1 MNEKYNAK
9 KNSPCLNNADLLHK
23 SQGYKVAGYLRLSQE
38 DGDKDVS
45 DSIVSQKNIID
56 KKIQEFGEEF
66 LLVDYY
72 IDDGYTGLN
81 TNRPNFQRMLQ
92 DIENGTI
99 NCIITKDLSRLSRNS
114 FEANYYIEIYFLEKN
129 IRYISV
135 LDNVDTGTKSANN
148 DMIQFKTLINDWY
161 SKDISRK
168 VKSSIWA
175 RKEKGL
181 YMGSV
186 APYGY
191 KKSKEDKHK
200 LIVDKQE
207 ARIVKRIYEEYSEGK
222 SITEIING
230 LQVNN
235 IPSPNNNSNNGEIRY
250 KWKEDTIRRMLSNKV
265 YLGHTEYG
273 KRINLSYK
281 SKKKKYIPPEEWK
294 IAYNTHE
301 PIITEELFDKVQS
314 KKNINK
320 TIKRKKH
327 EWILNGLVKCK
338 ECGAKMTLKVEY
350 KRDNPE
356 QLKSKKICCLNGLK
370 RYRGKECIKGSKGLD
385 EEIIND
391 IICKNLNKII
401 EALDKEKIKN
411 LIIEQENDNKIKRG
425 DDNKALLN
433 KELLKIEY
441 ETKTLYLDY
450 KENLLDEDDY
460 KKYYKEKVN
469 EKKRIKNELE
479 VLEKEERH
487 KIIVTEEKV
496 NELVKNILNMKQ
508 LNKNIISEIVYDI
521 KIDNNN
527 QIYIYYK
534 YDIFNMVA

>member
-1 MNEKYNAK
+1 MYEK
-9 KNSPCLNNADLLHK
+9 
-23 SQGYKVAGYLRLSQE
+23 YKVAGYLRLSQE

-45 DSIVSQKNIID
+45 DSIVSQKNIIE
-56 KKIQEFGEEF
+56 KKIQELGEEF
-66 LLVDYY
+66 FLVDYY

-81 TNRPNFQRMLQ
+81 TNRPSFQRMIQ

-114 FEANYYIEIYFLEKN
+114 FEANYYIELYFLERN

-135 LDNVDTGTKSANN
+135 LDNVDTGTKNANN

-168 VKSSIWA
+168 VKSSVWA

-200 LIVDKQE
+200 LVISKQE
-207 ARIVKRIYEEYSEGK
+207 ARIVKRIYEEYSKGK
-222 SITEIING
+222 SIAEIIKG
-230 LQVNN
+230 LQVDN
-235 IPSPNNNSNNGEIRY
+235 IPSPNNSSNNGEIRY
-250 KWKEDTIRRMLSNKV
+250 KWREETIRRMLSNKV

-273 KRINLSYK
+273 KKINLSYK
-281 SKKKKYIPPEEWK
+281 SKKRKYIPPEEWK

-314 KKNINK
+314 QKKTNK

-327 EWILNGLVKCK
+327 EWTLNGLVKCK

-356 QLKSKKICCLNGLK
+356 ELKSKKICCLNGLK

-385 EEIIND
+385 EEILNT
-391 IICKNLNKII
+391 IICKNLKETIGT
-401 EALDKEKIKN
+401 LDKEKIKD
-411 LIIEQENDNKIKRG
+411 LIMQQENDNEIDKVN
-425 DDNKALLN
+425 DNKELLN
-433 KELLKIEY
+433 KEILKI
-441 ETKTLYLDY
+441 L
-450 KENLLDEDDY
+450 
-460 KKYYKEKVN
+460 
-469 EKKRIKNELE
+469 
-479 VLEKEERH
+479 
-487 KIIVTEEKV
+487 
-496 NELVKNILNMKQ
+496 
-508 LNKNIISEIVYDI
+508 
-521 KIDNNN
+521 
-527 QIYIYYK
+527 
-534 YDIFNMVA
+534 

>member
-1 MNEKYNAK
+1 MYEK
-9 KNSPCLNNADLLHK
+9 
-23 SQGYKVAGYLRLSQE
+23 YKVAGYLRLSQE

-45 DSIVSQKNIID
+45 DSIVSQKNIIE
-56 KKIQEFGEEF
+56 KKIQELGEEF
-66 LLVDYY
+66 FLVDYY

-81 TNRPNFQRMLQ
+81 TNRPDFQRMIK

-114 FEANYYIEIYFLEKN
+114 FEANYYIELYFLERN

-135 LDNVDTGTKSANN
+135 LDNVDTGTKNANN

-168 VKSSIWA
+168 VKSSVWA

-181 YMGSV
+181 YMGSI

-200 LIVDKQE
+200 LVISKQE
-207 ARIVKRIYEEYSEGK
+207 ARIVKRVYEEYSKGK
-222 SITEIING
+222 SITEIIKA
-230 LQVNN
+230 LQADN
-235 IPSPNNNSNNGEIRY
+235 IPSPNNSNNNGKIRY
-250 KWKEDTIRRMLSNKV
+250 KWREETIRRMLSNKV

-273 KRINLSYK
+273 KKINLSYK
-281 SKKKKYIPPEEWK
+281 SKKRKYIPKEEWK

-314 KKNINK
+314 QRNTNK

-356 QLKSKKICCLNGLK
+356 ELKSKKICCLNGLK

-385 EEIIND
+385 EEILNT
-391 IICKNLNKII
+391 IICKNLKETIGT
-401 EALDKEKIKN
+401 LDKEKIKN
-411 LIIEQENDNKIKRG
+411 LIIEQENDSEINKVN
-425 DDNKALLN
+425 DNKELLN
-433 KELLKIEY
+433 KELLKVEDEI
-441 ETKTLYLDY
+441 KTLYLDY
-450 KENLLDEDDY
+450 KEDLLDEDDY

-469 EKKRIKNELE
+469 EKNRIKNELE
-479 VLEKEERH
+479 ILEKEENH
-487 KIIVTEEKV
+487 KTTITEEKV
-496 NELVKNILNMKQ
+496 NELVKNILNMKE
-508 LNKNIISEIVYDI
+508 LNKDIISEIVYDI

>member
-1 MNEKYNAK
+1 MYEK
-9 KNSPCLNNADLLHK
+9 
-23 SQGYKVAGYLRLSQE
+23 YKVAGYLRLSQE

-45 DSIVSQKNIID
+45 DSIVSQKNIIE
-56 KKIQEFGEEF
+56 KKIQELGEEF
-66 LLVDYY
+66 FLVDYY

-81 TNRPNFQRMLQ
+81 TNRPSFQRMIQ

-114 FEANYYIEIYFLEKN
+114 FEANYYIELYFLERN

-135 LDNVDTGTKSANN
+135 LDNVDTGTKNANN

-168 VKSSIWA
+168 VKSSVWA

-200 LIVDKQE
+200 LVISKQE
-207 ARIVKRIYEEYSEGK
+207 ARIVKRIYEEYSKGK
-222 SITEIING
+222 SIAEIIKG
-230 LQVNN
+230 LQVDN
-235 IPSPNNNSNNGEIRY
+235 IPSPNNSSNNGEIRY
-250 KWKEDTIRRMLSNKV
+250 KWREETIRRMLSNKV

-273 KRINLSYK
+273 KKINLSYK
-281 SKKKKYIPPEEWK
+281 SKKRKYIPPEEWK

-314 KKNINK
+314 QKKTNK

-327 EWILNGLVKCK
+327 EWTLNRLVKCK

-356 QLKSKKICCLNGLK
+356 ELKSKKICCLNGLK

-385 EEIIND
+385 EEILNT
-391 IICKNLNKII
+391 IICKNLKETIGT
-401 EALDKEKIKN
+401 LDKEKIKD
-411 LIIEQENDNKIKRG
+411 LIMQQENDNEIDKVN
-425 DDNKALLN
+425 DNKELLN
-433 KELLKIEY
+433 KELLKIEN
-441 ETKTLYLDY
+441 EIKTLYLDY
-450 KENLLDEDDY
+450 KEDLLDEDDY

-469 EKKRIKNELE
+469 EKNRVKNELE
-479 VLEKEERH
+479 VLEKEENH
-487 KIIVTEEKV
+487 KTIITEEKI
-496 NELVKNILNMKQ
+496 NELVKNILNMKE
-508 LNKNIISEIVYDI
+508 LNKDIISEIVYDI

>member
-1 MNEKYNAK
+1 MYEK
-9 KNSPCLNNADLLHK
+9 
-23 SQGYKVAGYLRLSQE
+23 YKVAGYLRLSQE

-45 DSIVSQKNIID
+45 DSIVSQKNIIE
-56 KKIQEFGEEF
+56 KKIQELGEEF
-66 LLVDYY
+66 FLVDYY

-81 TNRPNFQRMLQ
+81 TNRPSFQRMIQ

-114 FEANYYIEIYFLEKN
+114 FEANYYIELYFLERN

-135 LDNVDTGTKSANN
+135 LDNVDTGTKNANN

-168 VKSSIWA
+168 VKSSVWA

-200 LIVDKQE
+200 LVISKQE
-207 ARIVKRIYEEYSEGK
+207 ARIVKRIYEEYSKGK
-222 SITEIING
+222 SIAEIIKG
-230 LQVNN
+230 LQVDN
-235 IPSPNNNSNNGEIRY
+235 IPSPNNSSNNGEIRY
-250 KWKEDTIRRMLSNKV
+250 KWREETIRRMLSNKV

-273 KRINLSYK
+273 KKINLSYK
-281 SKKKKYIPPEEWK
+281 SKKRKYIPPEEWK

-314 KKNINK
+314 QKKTNK

-327 EWILNGLVKCK
+327 EWTLNGLVKCK

-356 QLKSKKICCLNGLK
+356 ELKSKKICCLNGLK

-385 EEIIND
+385 EEILNT
-391 IICKNLNKII
+391 IICKNLKETIGT
-401 EALDKEKIKN
+401 LDKEKIKD
-411 LIIEQENDNKIKRG
+411 LIMQQENDNEIDKVN
-425 DDNKALLN
+425 DNKELLN
-433 KELLKIEY
+433 KELLKIEN
-441 ETKTLYLDY
+441 EIKTLYLDY
-450 KENLLDEDDY
+450 KEDLLDEDDY

-469 EKKRIKNELE
+469 EKNRVKNELE
-479 VLEKEERH
+479 VLEKEENH
-487 KIIVTEEKV
+487 KTIITEEKII
-496 NELVKNILNMKQ
+496 ELVKNILNMKE
-508 LNKNIISEIVYDI
+508 LNKSMILEIISDI

>member
-1 MNEKYNAK
+1 MYEK
-9 KNSPCLNNADLLHK
+9 
-23 SQGYKVAGYLRLSQE
+23 YKVAGYLRLSQE

-45 DSIVSQKNIID
+45 DSIVSQKNIIE
-56 KKIQEFGEEF
+56 KKIQELGEEF
-66 LLVDYY
+66 FLVDYY

-81 TNRPNFQRMLQ
+81 TNRPSFQRMIQ

-114 FEANYYIEIYFLEKN
+114 FEANYYIELYFLEKN

-135 LDNVDTGTKSANN
+135 LDNVDTGTKNANN

-175 RKEKGL
+175 RKEKGM
-181 YMGSV
+181 YMGSI

-200 LIVDKQE
+200 LVISKQE
-207 ARIVKRIYEEYSEGK
+207 ARIVKRIYEEYSKGK

-230 LQVNN
+230 LQVDS
-235 IPSPNNNSNNGEIRY
+235 IPSPNNSSNNGEIRY
-250 KWKEDTIRRMLSNKV
+250 KWREETIRRMLSNKV

-273 KRINLSYK
+273 KKINLSYK
-281 SKKKKYIPPEEWK
+281 SKKRKYIPPEEWK
-294 IAYNTHE
+294 IAYNTHDA
-301 PIITEELFDKVQS
+301 IITEELFDKVQS
-314 KKNINK
+314 VRNTNK

-327 EWILNGLVKCK
+327 EWSLNGFVKCK

-350 KRDNPE
+350 KRDNPKE
-356 QLKSKKICCLNGLK
+356 LKSKKICCLNGLK
-370 RYRGKECIKGSKGLD
+370 KYRGKECIKGSKGLD
-385 EEIIND
+385 EEILNM
-391 IICKNLNKII
+391 IICKNLKETIGT
-401 EALDKEKIKN
+401 LDKEKIKD
-411 LIIEQENDNKIKRG
+411 LIMQQEKENQINKVNDNKE
-425 DDNKALLN
+425 LLN
-433 KELLKIEY
+433 KEVLKIEN
-441 ETKTLYLDY
+441 EIKTLYLDY
-450 KENLLDEDDY
+450 KEDLLDEEDY

-469 EKKRIKNELE
+469 EKNRIKNELE
-479 VLEKEERH
+479 ILEKEKNHRT
-487 KIIVTEEKV
+487 IITEEKV
-496 NELVKNILNMKQ
+496 NELVKYILNMKE
-508 LNKNIISEIVYDI
+508 LNKDIISEIIYDI

-534 YDIFNMVA
+534 YDIFNMVD

>member
-1 MNEKYNAK
+1 MYEK
-9 KNSPCLNNADLLHK
+9 
-23 SQGYKVAGYLRLSQE
+23 YKVAGYLRLSQE

-45 DSIVSQKNIID
+45 DSIVSQKNIIE
-56 KKIQEFGEEF
+56 KKIQELGEEF
-66 LLVDYY
+66 FLVDYY

-81 TNRPNFQRMLQ
+81 TNRPSFKRMIQ

-114 FEANYYIEIYFLEKN
+114 FEANYYIELYFLERN

-135 LDNVDTGTKSANN
+135 LDNVDTGTKNANN

-168 VKSSIWA
+168 VKSSVWA

-200 LIVDKQE
+200 LVISKQE
-207 ARIVKRIYEEYSEGK
+207 ARIVKRIYEEYSKGK
-222 SITEIING
+222 SIAEIIKG
-230 LQVNN
+230 LQVDN
-235 IPSPNNNSNNGEIRY
+235 IPSPNNSSNNGEIRY
-250 KWKEDTIRRMLSNKV
+250 KWREETIRRMLSNKV

-273 KRINLSYK
+273 KKINLSYK
-281 SKKKKYIPPEEWK
+281 SKKRKYIPPEEWK

-314 KKNINK
+314 QKKTNK

-327 EWILNGLVKCK
+327 EWTLNGLVKCK

-356 QLKSKKICCLNGLK
+356 ELKSKKICCLNGLK

-385 EEIIND
+385 EEILNT
-391 IICKNLNKII
+391 IICKNLKETIGT
-401 EALDKEKIKN
+401 LDKEKIKD
-411 LIIEQENDNKIKRG
+411 LIMQQENDNEIDKVN
-425 DDNKALLN
+425 DNKELLN
-433 KELLKIEY
+433 KELLKIEN
-441 ETKTLYLDY
+441 EIKTLYLDY
-450 KENLLDEDDY
+450 KEDLLDEDDY

-469 EKKRIKNELE
+469 EKNRVKNELE
-479 VLEKEERH
+479 VLEKEENH
-487 KIIVTEEKV
+487 KTIITEEKI
-496 NELVKNILNMKQ
+496 NELVKNILNMKE
-508 LNKNIISEIVYDI
+508 LNKDIISEIVYDI